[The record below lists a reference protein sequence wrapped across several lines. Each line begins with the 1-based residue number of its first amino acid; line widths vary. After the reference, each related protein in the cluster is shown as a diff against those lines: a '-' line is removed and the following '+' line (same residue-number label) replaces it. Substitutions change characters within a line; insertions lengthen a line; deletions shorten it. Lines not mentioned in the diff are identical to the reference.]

1 MRQHN
6 RLQHQVNNRKESL
19 DDIFVSSEFWSPVS
33 VMEVPLY
40 FEIVRLN
47 VCSIFNISDLVC
59 LKHFSIQM
67 EYLDPVLVK
76 ILGLTIVFHLLNN

>member
-33 VMEVPLY
+33 VMEVRLY

-47 VCSIFNISDLVC
+47 VCSILVC

-76 ILGLTIVFHLLNN
+76 IMGLTIVFLLLNN